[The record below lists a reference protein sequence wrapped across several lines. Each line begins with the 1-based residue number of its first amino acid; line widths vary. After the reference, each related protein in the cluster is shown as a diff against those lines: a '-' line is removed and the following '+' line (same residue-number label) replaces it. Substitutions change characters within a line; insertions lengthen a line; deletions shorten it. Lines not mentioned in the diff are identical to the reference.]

1 MGRFPARHPFR
12 DQAFGDRMKSI
23 GIISKPHHAEAKRVL
38 EELVPWLAERG
49 KAVVMDV
56 DTAALVGEAT
66 GVEKNRLPDEVAMI
80 IVLGGDGTFLSVAR
94 LTEGRDVP
102 LLGVNLG
109 GLGFLTEVTQ
119 EQVFETLEEIF
130 EGNYG
135 VGERLLLQA
144 HVHRDDERIAEYR
157 ALNDVVIN
165 KGALARII
173 SLETYVNGAYV
184 NTFAADGIIIS
195 TPTGSTAYN
204 LAAGGPILS
213 PELGAIIINPICPH
227 TLTNRPLVLPEDVT
241 VKVILKAEG
250 EDVLLTLDG
259 QVGFA
264 LRYDD
269 VVEVRKAPQT
279 VKLIEPPRRNYF
291 QVLRTKLRWGER

>member
-1 MGRFPARHPFR
+1 LAE
-12 DQAFGDRMKSI
+12 AFHDLMKTI
-23 GIISKPHHAEAKRVL
+23 GIIAKPHHAEAKRVL

-49 KAVVMDV
+49 KAVVMDGE
-56 DTAALVGEAT
+56 TAALVGGES
-66 GVEKNRLPDEVAMI
+66 EVAKEQVPERSDMI

-94 LTEGRDVP
+94 LVEGRDVP

-119 EQVFETLEEIF
+119 EEVFDTLAEVF
-130 EGNYG
+130 DGQYG
-135 VGERLLLQA
+135 VAERLLLQTR
-144 HVHRDDERIAEYR
+144 VHRQGKRIAEYR

-165 KGALARII
+165 KSALARII
-173 SLETYVNGAYV
+173 TLETFVDGTYV
-184 NTFAADGIIIS
+184 NTFAADGLIIS

-204 LAAGGPILS
+204 LSAGGPILF
-213 PELGAIIINPICPH
+213 PTLGALVISPICPH
-227 TLTNRPLVLPEDVT
+227 TLTNRPVVLPDGVT
-241 VKVILKAEG
+241 IEVVLKTEK

-264 LRYDD
+264 LQAND
-269 VVEVRKAPQT
+269 VVEVRKAAET
-279 VKLIEPPRRNYF
+279 VKLIEPSRGNYF